1 MSFGARLAELRRT
14 AGYTQAELAEEIG
27 ISQRMVAYY
36 EKQTEHPPSSL
47 LPEIARA
54 LRVSTDALLGVAAMT
69 RAARPANSRLERRL
83 QQIDK
88 LGAKEKRQ
96 ILQFLDTFLD
106 RERLKQ
112 RIGATG

>member
-1 MSFGARLAELRRT
+1 
-14 AGYTQAELAEEIG
+14 
-27 ISQRMVAYY
+27 
-36 EKQTEHPPSSL
+36 
-47 LPEIARA
+47 LPEIGRA
-54 LRVSTDALLGVAAMT
+54 LRVSTDVLLGVATTT

-112 RIGATG
+112 RVSTS